1 MDVKAFYQKVRQVA
15 ETIAEA
21 YAVVIS
27 FPTPDGGREGIA
39 SEVARSLAA
48 LLVIEGKARLARAEE
63 SQEFRDRTAEASAA
77 ARQLAAAAKMQV
89 TVISEA
95 DLRALKSGGKKG

>member
-1 MDVKAFYQKVRQVA
+1 MDVRAFYQKVRQVA

-39 SEVARSLAA
+39 SEVARTLAA
-48 LLVIEGKARLARAEE
+48 LLVVEGKARLATPEE
-63 SQEFRDRTAEASAA
+63 TAEFRNRAAEAKQAA
-77 ARQLAAAAKMQV
+77 DQAAAASKVQF
-89 TVISEA
+89 TVLSDA
-95 DLRALKSGGKKG
+95 DFRALKSNKKG